1 MGKIWSIL
9 IRAKYKN
16 PYHKEIFCYRGNF
29 KVNVL
34 KLLLL
39 PSSFDEYDNMPS
51 EKIVRKIAVI
61 FVADAVGFS
70 KMMAKNE
77 DLTLK
82 SLRLCREILDNLFAE
97 HGGRI
102 FNTAGDSVLAE
113 FQSAVSAVICATE
126 FQKLIKERNKS
137 VEADAQMRFR
147 VGLNMGDVIV
157 EGSNLYGDGV
167 NVAARLEALCQP
179 EGVSLSKSIHDFVSQ
194 KVDFTFADLGDQK
207 VKNTVVHAFDI
218 AMEGVE
224 NRTVENV
231 AEHTNEAESSPPT
244 IAVLPFK
251 NMSNDEE
258 QEYFADGVTED
269 IIGNLSSWKSFPVIS
284 RSSSF
289 SFKNMDLKYSDIA
302 EQLGA
307 DYIVEGSIRKGGN
320 KVRITASL
328 VDAKDSQQV
337 WSKRWDRS
345 LEDIFEVQDEV
356 SQEVAALITPALK
369 MKEQE
374 RVQTKPRTSFS
385 AWDSYLKALST
396 YNQNRNQD
404 FSEETSD
411 LIMQLCDEAIEKD
424 PQLCDAYVLKCRV
437 IYGRV
442 FTPAYSAERQE
453 NEALFH
459 KLAEKSY
466 DLDRNNPEAVIAYS
480 RSFNLKKD
488 YVQRVKY
495 AKEALDLNPSHA
507 ETNFDYGLAIINE
520 NRQEEAEAL
529 IKRAIE
535 LNPVERSG
543 YEGFFPLLYMSMRNS
558 EEAMKWCNILSD
570 RNPHSRHDGF
580 RASISAHLGNL
591 SEAAAFL
598 ESFRKARPEIKNL
611 EDYRKVAPKIC
622 EDYLFEGFA
631 MIWDK

>member
-1 MGKIWSIL
+1 
-9 IRAKYKN
+9 
-16 PYHKEIFCYRGNF
+16 
-29 KVNVL
+29 
-34 KLLLL
+34 
-39 PSSFDEYDNMPS
+39 MPND
-51 EKIVRKIAVI
+51 KIVRKIAVI

-77 DLTLK
+77 DQTLK
-82 SLRLCREILDNLFAE
+82 SLRLCREILDNLFEE

-126 FQKLIKERNKS
+126 FQKLIKERNAS

-224 NRTVENV
+224 SRSSEKDI
-231 AEHTNEAESSPPT
+231 ESPTKDDSAPPT

-289 SFKNMDLKYSDIA
+289 SFKGMDLKYSDIA
-302 EQLGA
+302 KQLGA

-328 VDAKDSQQV
+328 VDTKDGQQV

-374 RVQTKPRTSFS
+374 RVQSKPRTSFS
-385 AWDSYLKALST
+385 AWDSYLKALSI
-396 YNQNRNQD
+396 YNQGRTQD
-404 FSEETSD
+404 FFDEMADS
-411 LIMQLCDEAIEKD
+411 IMELCDEAIAKD
-424 PQLCDAYVLKCRV
+424 PLLCDAYVLKCRL

-442 FTPAYSAERQE
+442 FNPEFSSNRQE
-453 NEALFH
+453 NETLFH
-459 KLAEKSY
+459 SLAEKSY
-466 DLDRNNPEAVIAYS
+466 ALDRNNPEAVISYS

-488 YVQRVKY
+488 FVQRVKY

-520 NRQEEAEAL
+520 GRYEESEAL

-535 LNPVERSG
+535 LNPIERSG
-543 YEGFFPLLYMSMRNS
+543 YEGFFPILYMAMRNS
-558 EEAMKWCNILSD
+558 EEAMNWSNILSD
-570 RNPHSRHDGF
+570 RKHHSRLDGF

-591 SEAAAFL
+591 SDASAYL
-598 ESFRKARPEIKNL
+598 EKFRKARPEIESL
-611 EDYRKVAPKIC
+611 DDYRKVTPTIC
-622 EDYLFEGFA
+622 EDYLLEGFA